1 MALYKE
7 ITEDKGI
14 NSKYF
19 RISKVELDIDNKKLN
34 IEVKE
39 YADKKYR
46 ETEKNTEK
54 LILQIEE
61 EQKKVNLL
69 NENYLEN
76 EDEILKLNKNI
87 ESLVKEYN
95 ENYNKDLS
103 VKTNIYSFDLQD
115 KEYSLTICYNMLKT
129 LEIFKNSNNI

>member
-7 ITEDKGI
+7 ITDDKGI

-46 ETEKNTEK
+46 EAEKNTEK

>member
-7 ITEDKGI
+7 ITDDKGI

-19 RISKVELDIDNKKLN
+19 RISKVELDINNKKLN

-46 ETEKNTEK
+46 ENEKNTEK

-87 ESLVKEYN
+87 ESLVEEYN

>member
-7 ITEDKGI
+7 IIDDKGI
-14 NSKYF
+14 KLNYF
-19 RISKVELDIDNKKLN
+19 RISKIELDIDNKKIN
-34 IEVKE
+34 ISVKE
-39 YADKKYR
+39 YSNQTYR
-46 ETEKNTEK
+46 ENEKNIEK
-54 LILQIEE
+54 DLEQIIQN
-61 EQKKVNLL
+61 QKQVDLL

-87 ESLVKEYN
+87 ESLVEEYN

>member
-7 ITEDKGI
+7 ITDDKGI

-19 RISKVELDIDNKKLN
+19 RISKVELDIDNKRLN

-46 ETEKNTEK
+46 ETEKNTKK

-87 ESLVKEYN
+87 ESLVEEYN

>member
-7 ITEDKGI
+7 ITDDKGI

-19 RISKVELDIDNKKLN
+19 RISKVELDIDNRKLN

-46 ETEKNTEK
+46 EKEKNTEK

-87 ESLVKEYN
+87 ESLVEEYN